1 MEDFDIVAVVCT
13 VIVIY
18 MIIGCTIFMYRQILY
33 NFKVT
38 VLVFA
43 TVIIALTVIC
53 ILNYLKMH

>member
-38 VLVFA
+38 VLVFVA
-43 TVIIALTVIC
+43 VIIALTVIC

>member
-1 MEDFDIVAVVCT
+1 MEEFDIVAVVCT

-18 MIIGCTIFMYRQILY
+18 MIIGCTIFIYRQILY

-43 TVIIALTVIC
+43 AVIIALTVLC
-53 ILNYLKMH
+53 IINYLKI

>member
-1 MEDFDIVAVVCT
+1 MEEFDIVAVVCT

-38 VLVFA
+38 VLVFVA
-43 TVIIALTVIC
+43 VIIALTVIC